1 MMAYKSRTMLTV
13 AGALTVLI
21 AGTIF
26 LVSAK
31 EAQGAE
37 IVVYKSPTCGCCS
50 KWVDHLRDAG
60 FAVTTHDTNDLT
72 QIKMSNGIPQ
82 QLAACHTGIV
92 DGYVVEGHVPAD
104 VIQRLLRERPDVVG
118 IAVPGMPMG
127 SPGMEGPYKEPYDVL
142 TFDREGNTESYAKR

>member
-1 MMAYKSRTMLTV
+1 MAYTSRTTLTI
-13 AGALTVLI
+13 AGAVTLLI

-31 EAQGAE
+31 EAQGSE

-60 FAVTTHDTNDLT
+60 FTVTTQDMNDLR
-72 QIKMSNGIPQ
+72 QIKMSNGVPQ

-92 DGYVVEGHVPAD
+92 DGYVIEGHVPAD
-104 VIQRLLRERPDVVG
+104 VIQRLLLERPEVVG

-127 SPGMEGPYKEPYDVL
+127 SPGMEGRHKQPYDVL
-142 TFDREGNTESYAKR
+142 TFDREGNTASYAKR